1 MVSGGSYTYQTGPD
15 GKSYAV
21 AGEVSI
27 SASYSG
33 SPQER
38 LHQAETVRRA
48 ALAPADPSPQ
58 DRQVAAQAAAVAF
71 QARTDIRAEQRLEMA
86 EKAESS
92 KADRDNEQNSVSVL
106 SRRAITSFTGLSC
119 GANLHSNPSTI
130 DEII

>member
-1 MVSGGSYTYQTGPD
+1 MASGGSYSYQTGPD
-15 GKSYAV
+15 GKRYAV

-33 SPQER
+33 SPRKR
-38 LHQAETVRRA
+38 LHQAEAIRRA

-71 QARTDIRAEQRLEMA
+71 QARADIRAEQRLDLA
-86 EKAESS
+86 EKPESG
-92 KADRDNEQNSVSVL
+92 KTDRDNDQNSVAVQN
-106 SRRAITSFTGLSC
+106 RRAIASFTGLTG
-119 GANLHSNPSTI
+119 GASLHSNPSTI